1 MKTNRIINRAI
12 HKHKIKQ
19 CADAYAPSDYQIA
32 VASTVHVRKLLLF
45 HFGLFALMSDF
56 IT

>member
-12 HKHKIKQ
+12 HKHEKKQ
-19 CADAYAPSDYQIA
+19 CADAYAPGDYQIV
-32 VASTVHVRKLLLF
+32 VASAVHIRKLSLF
-45 HFGLFALMSDF
+45 HFGLLALMSDF